1 MSDMPPP
8 HALPEYAKPS
18 NKIKIRPRQASQP
31 VASGSSHAAPK
42 QEQSGTSSFLL
53 RVPAAQKAAAQV
65 QTASPMPVPSI
76 PVPTTKKQALAS
88 VPVTKAP
95 APQISAPSKV
105 PTPQPNVQT
114 VSFINATP
122 SHYPRAPY
130 NPPAPAAASPAPV
143 AATPPILPL
152 TGNASSASHSPTPVV
167 LPLNRQLKSITLR
180 MQPKGRSLTLDH
192 CDGVKNWAVRLGPG
206 ETSILVSNVSY
217 LGDEEEEESSA
228 DEGDGEKHE
237 EDDDMDVDV
246 DVDVSPP
253 SKNGRRRNKPR
264 GRGRPPKA
272 ATIAAKAAA
281 AAKAAKAEKKK
292 AISKVGEIQ
301 LKLNNFVV
309 KEQPEEHGEWSVQLP
324 AGPNIIEVGEVGG
337 MVWKVYAERLG
348 DV

>member
-1 MSDMPPP
+1 
-8 HALPEYAKPS
+8 
-18 NKIKIRPRQASQP
+18 
-31 VASGSSHAAPK
+31 
-42 QEQSGTSSFLL
+42 
-53 RVPAAQKAAAQV
+53 
-65 QTASPMPVPSI
+65 
-76 PVPTTKKQALAS
+76 
-88 VPVTKAP
+88 
-95 APQISAPSKV
+95 
-105 PTPQPNVQT
+105 
-114 VSFINATP
+114 
-122 SHYPRAPY
+122 
-130 NPPAPAAASPAPV
+130 
-143 AATPPILPL
+143 
-152 TGNASSASHSPTPVV
+152 
-167 LPLNRQLKSITLR
+167 

-237 EDDDMDVDV
+237 DDDDMDVDV
-246 DVDVSPP
+246 DMDVSPP

-272 ATIAAKAAA
+272 ATLAAKAAA

-292 AISKVGEIQ
+292 AVSKVGEIQ

-309 KEQPEEHGEWSVQLP
+309 KEQAEEHGEWSVQLP